1 LLLVLVLIGLLLLL
15 LLLLLGLLLP
25 VSLRCGPMLL
35 GFFRRCTTPGSL
47 CHSSPKEN

>member
-15 LLLLLGLLLP
+15 LLLLGFLLP